1 MCLKKGGVLIEG
13 PELSSDFSYY
23 LVNECP
29 ALKELEIGIP
39 EGQFIKMKFATSTPK
54 EELVDEDSSSG
65 GSIDNIS

>member
-23 LVNECP
+23 LINECP

-39 EGQFIKMKFATSTPK
+39 EG
-54 EELVDEDSSSG
+54 
-65 GSIDNIS
+65 